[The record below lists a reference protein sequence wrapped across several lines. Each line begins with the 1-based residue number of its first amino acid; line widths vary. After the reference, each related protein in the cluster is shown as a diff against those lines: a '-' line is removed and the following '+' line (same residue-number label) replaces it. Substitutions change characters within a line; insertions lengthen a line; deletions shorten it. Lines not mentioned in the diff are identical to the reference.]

1 MFLETLMFH
10 FQNQK
15 QLSLSDLCN
24 DLAINCKVRLKKQ
37 SLDERF
43 NSKALLF
50 MKNLMEKAIVKFVR
64 NDTAFNF
71 FNSFSSVKIKDS
83 TSFDLPE
90 SMKSLYPGNG
100 GGASNSGMNMQ
111 FEYDLKTNDII
122 DLSIYSKK
130 ENDYKNAHQ
139 TLSDVREND
148 LIIRDLGY
156 IGLELLEKI
165 TKLKA
170 FFLNRIKPQTTIYEK
185 VKGKYIR
192 VSLKSISKKLRKT
205 GMPYLEKKVYIGER
219 KYLPCRMVFILIPD
233 DKKKE
238 REKRQMRKAKRRGSN
253 KIDNRVLEAIDL
265 NIFITNTSQKQIPP
279 SEVYNVYKLRWQ
291 IELIF
296 KTWKQISQINLLKQ
310 AKAHRIMVII
320 YAQLL
325 WIIIN
330 WKIIS
335 LFMVHYF
342 KLKRN
347 LLSIYKTYKTLN
359 LLKPQLKRSIRNK
372 NQLCNIIENVGIIF
386 SNNHFKE
393 KRKGGYLSTEII
405 ATFIS

>member
-50 MKNLMEKAIVKFVR
+50 MKNLMEKAIIKFVR

-130 ENDYKNAHQ
+130 END
-139 TLSDVREND
+139 

-185 VKGKYIR
+185 VKEKYIR
-192 VSLKSISKKLRKT
+192 ISLT
-205 GMPYLEKKVYIGER
+205 YLIH
-219 KYLPCRMVFILIPD
+219 
-233 DKKKE
+233 
-238 REKRQMRKAKRRGSN
+238 
-253 KIDNRVLEAIDL
+253 KI
-265 NIFITNTSQKQIPP
+265 
-279 SEVYNVYKLRWQ
+279 YYVYK
-291 IELIF
+291 
-296 KTWKQISQINLLKQ
+296 
-310 AKAHRIMVII
+310 
-320 YAQLL
+320 
-325 WIIIN
+325 
-330 WKIIS
+330 
-335 LFMVHYF
+335 
-342 KLKRN
+342 
-347 LLSIYKTYKTLN
+347 
-359 LLKPQLKRSIRNK
+359 
-372 NQLCNIIENVGIIF
+372 
-386 SNNHFKE
+386 
-393 KRKGGYLSTEII
+393 
-405 ATFIS
+405 